1 MNLAFFI
8 ARRTAQHTPDN
19 KPGVMERI
27 AVISV
32 ALSVAVMIL
41 AMAVIMGFKYEVARK
56 VTAFAAHAV
65 VTDVRGVGTL
75 DSDRKSTRLNSSHRS
90 LSRMPSRAASSVRPT
105 LWER

>member
-41 AMAVIMGFKYEVARK
+41 AMAVIMGVKYEVAR
-56 VTAFAAHAV
+56 
-65 VTDVRGVGTL
+65 
-75 DSDRKSTRLNSSHRS
+75 
-90 LSRMPSRAASSVRPT
+90 
-105 LWER
+105 